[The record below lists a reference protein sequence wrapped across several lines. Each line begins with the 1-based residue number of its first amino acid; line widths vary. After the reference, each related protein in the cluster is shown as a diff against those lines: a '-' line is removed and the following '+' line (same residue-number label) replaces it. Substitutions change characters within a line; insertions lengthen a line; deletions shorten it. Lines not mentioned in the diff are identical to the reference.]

1 MARIPWHSL
10 RRPIAQPR
18 QREPIMEM
26 LDILQNTEVI
36 NIEDNQRYVPVS
48 CLLTDT
54 VMADGSGKGPWVWYM
69 RKLFSLTLC

>member
-1 MARIPWHSL
+1 
-10 RRPIAQPR
+10 
-18 QREPIMEM
+18 MEM